1 MVHGGDAMI
10 HYHDDLIIEY
20 DIFYEDSSPYGGTV
34 SYLSDEIHRRVE
46 VVSVDADGLVY
57 FDPEEWN
64 NYAESV
70 GIESWDLLEQILQ
83 QGR

>member
-1 MVHGGDAMI
+1 
-10 HYHDDLIIEY
+10 
-20 DIFYEDSSPYGGTV
+20 
-34 SYLSDEIHRRVE
+34 
-46 VVSVDADGLVY
+46 VSVDADGLVY